1 MERLHNKLLSAEWTV
16 GFVNKKL
23 LVVPYIFKLDALVDD
38 LKLTLTD
45 KALQHSRGHIFN
57 LSP

>member
-38 LKLTLTD
+38 LKLTLTEY
-45 KALQHSRGHIFN
+45 RG
-57 LSP
+57 LTYL